1 MAREKRF
8 NIHIQDKHLDSFEK
22 IRQIWN
28 KGSYSLKSVQA
39 IIFMANLEKAKL
51 AAPLLKILEEN
62 GDNFSTY
69 SGRTSGAELRKQ
81 FIDAVSIIIEAENPS
96 SQIPER
102 AIEADNES
110 ALSIEQEEKIDY
122 VLHPDSLKTE
132 EDFNT
137 IDDFEFDVKEDE
149 EESIPDFFFEK

>member
-1 MAREKRF
+1 MARENRF
-8 NIHIQDKHLDSFEK
+8 NIYIQDNYLDSFEK
-22 IRQIWN
+22 IKRTWN
-28 KGSYSLKSVQA
+28 KRNYSLKSVQA

-96 SQIPER
+96 SQIPEK
-102 AIEADNES
+102 AIETDTKS
-110 ALSIEQEEKIDY
+110 LFSIDQEEKLDFA
-122 VLHPDSLKTE
+122 LHPDSVKTE